1 MQFDTTQHPQQAPKY
16 DVEAL
21 KRKHGKI
28 YLIEV
33 ENPGGAPFEFV
44 LRQPDRN
51 IMGAVAKVA
60 NSDPFKAGVI
70 LVENCLLYGDKTA
83 LEDITV
89 FSAVAEQF
97 EKVNAARAATIKNL

>member
-1 MQFDTTQHPQQAPKY
+1 MEINETTPKY

-21 KRKHGKI
+21 KRKYGKI
-28 YLIEV
+28 YLVEV
-33 ENPGGAPFEFV
+33 EDPSGTPLEFV

-51 IMGAVAKVA
+51 VMGAVAKVA

-83 LEDITV
+83 LDDITV

-97 EKVNAARAATIKNL
+97 EKVNAARAASIKNL

>member
-1 MQFDTTQHPQQAPKY
+1 MDIKETTPKY
-16 DVEAL
+16 DLEAL
-21 KRKHGKI
+21 KRKYGKL

-33 ENPGGAPFEFV
+33 ENPGGSTLEFV

-51 IMGAVAKVA
+51 VMGAVAKVA

-70 LVENCLLYGDKTA
+70 LVENCLVFGDKTE
-83 LEDITV
+83 LDDITV